1 MPLKQNKAK
10 AKMKASKM
18 KAAFKKKNMDAIEE
32 SGAKNQI
39 LSASQLGLKA
49 ESLGIKK
56 TAKTFK
62 GRKIL

>member
-1 MPLKQNKAK
+1 
-10 AKMKASKM
+10 MKASKM